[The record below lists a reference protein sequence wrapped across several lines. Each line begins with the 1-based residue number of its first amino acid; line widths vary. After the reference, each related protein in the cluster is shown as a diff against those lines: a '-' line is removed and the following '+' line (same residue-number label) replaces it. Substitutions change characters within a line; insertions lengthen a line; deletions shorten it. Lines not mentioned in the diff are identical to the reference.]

1 VALERPGQGEARHRI
16 GIMKREI
23 SMRKLLIVG
32 VAALSL
38 GGCQTVA
45 ENRAASGALIGGAT
59 GAVIGG
65 VAGRSA
71 GAAIAG
77 GAIGAV
83 AGGMIGAAT
92 APQEPCYVRTRSG
105 RLRRV
110 AC

>member
-1 VALERPGQGEARHRI
+1 
-16 GIMKREI
+16 
-23 SMRKLLIVG
+23 MRKLLIVG
-32 VAALSL
+32 AAALSL

-45 ENRAASGALIGGAT
+45 QDRAAGGALIGGAT

-65 VAGRSA
+65 LAGRSA

-83 AGGMIGAAT
+83 AGGIIGHAT
-92 APQEPCYVRTRSG
+92 TPSEPCYVRTRSG

-110 AC
+110 SC

>member
-1 VALERPGQGEARHRI
+1 
-16 GIMKREI
+16 
-23 SMRKLLIVG
+23 MRKLLIVG

-38 GGCQTVA
+38 AGCQTVA
-45 ENRAASGALIGGAT
+45 EQRAGQGALIGGAT

-71 GAAIAG
+71 GAALAG

-83 AGGMIGAAT
+83 AGGMIGHAT
-92 APQEPCYVRTRSG
+92 APSEPCYVRTRSG